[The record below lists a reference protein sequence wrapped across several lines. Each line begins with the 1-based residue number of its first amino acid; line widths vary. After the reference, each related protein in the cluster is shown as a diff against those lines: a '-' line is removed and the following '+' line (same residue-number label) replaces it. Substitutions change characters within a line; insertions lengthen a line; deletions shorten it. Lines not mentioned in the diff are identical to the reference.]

1 MESTESLLMNNPNAN
16 LMTLSL
22 YSNISSTLGYLL
34 KRFLN
39 TNGAADD
46 LKYCIF
52 FGTVDM
58 NLLRFQK
65 KGEMITK
72 NNNKFI

>member
-1 MESTESLLMNNPNAN
+1 MNNPNAN

-22 YSNISSTLGYLL
+22 YRNISSILGYLL

-39 TNGAADD
+39 TNEAADD

-52 FGTVDM
+52 FGTVDRSM
-58 NLLRFQK
+58 SRFQK
-65 KGEMITK
+65 KEK
-72 NNNKFI
+72 